1 MWDEAHVC
9 ECASLPH
16 GACYARAPLPASP
29 HRGFCTRPP
38 RQGAQQAAPPLG
50 AWRAPAEAP
59 LLSELQRQL
68 SERTRENAALKV
80 RRRHVRPPPTCSEV
94 LDSTVAVAMTESR
107 HTNHAGRLC
116 ACAPK
121 TVPRM

>member
-1 MWDEAHVC
+1 MC
-9 ECASLPH
+9 EYALLSY
-16 GACYARAPLPASP
+16 GACCACVPWPASWPASP
-29 HRGFCTRPP
+29 LRELCNRPP

-80 RRRHVRPPPTCSEV
+80 RRRPVRLPPASPGV
-94 LDSTVAVAMTESR
+94 
-107 HTNHAGRLC
+107 
-116 ACAPK
+116 
-121 TVPRM
+121 